1 MSLQPWSDGCVGAV
15 SLTFDDGHRSH
26 LETAIPILNELGLRG
41 TFYVNPHEDCAEWLR
56 PWRDAHGQGHEIGN
70 HTISHICS
78 RNFGFDAD
86 ARGLEDLTLADVE
99 ADIVEC
105 SRRLREG
112 VPEQQA
118 FTFCYPCYQTF
129 VGEGARRQSYV
140 PIVARHFVAARGR
153 GERTNHP
160 KHADL
165 HELWSF
171 PGERMSGAELVGLAE
186 GAAAQG
192 RWAILAFHGIGTGHL
207 LVGESDFVELCGF
220 LARHRDR
227 VWTVPVVEVAQ
238 AVATWRN
245 NGR

>member
-1 MSLQPWSDGCVGAV
+1 MSPQPWANGCAGAV
-15 SLTFDDGHRSH
+15 SLTFDDGHSSQ

-41 TFYVNPHEDCAEWLR
+41 TFYVNPPQASVEWLR

-70 HTISHICS
+70 HTISHVCS
-78 RNFGFDAD
+78 RNFGFRDD

-112 VPEQQA
+112 VPEQRE

-140 PIVARHFVAARGR
+140 PLVARHFIAARGR
-153 GERTNHP
+153 GERANHP

-171 PGERMSGAELVGLAE
+171 PCERMSGAELVGLAE
-186 GAAAQG
+186 NAAAQG
-192 RWAILAFHGIGTGHL
+192 RWAILTFHGVGTGHL
-207 LVGESDFVELCGF
+207 PIGESDITELCEF
-220 LARHRDR
+220 LGRHRDR
-227 VWTVPVVEVAQ
+227 VWTAPLVDVAQ
-238 AVATWRN
+238 AAAAWRDR
-245 NGR
+245 GR